1 MSFNV
6 MGWAKKS
13 QFVEDVKLSKISKP
27 SGFAE
32 SFASASTIT
41 DENKLNRVSKNERL
55 LKSIRSFLSK
65 IKKASTVKAKTIIKE
80 GLSFSEL
87 RKHQKPTNGRD
98 PKDLPYKFGGV
109 NKSVNKEYGY
119 LRAKTK
125 VGEKDFITEKDLYEY
140 STQKGREALAEI
152 TSLQRPVE
160 GSSGY
165 AQFDV
170 YDTDIVKSNELDDYL
185 RENSDSINIED
196 KKRLAEEL
204 INHLETMYTHKVS
217 HGDLHMNNIIIR
229 QIKFKECMQF
239 IDFGKAKFGDE
250 GTFEKHKFDDIKYL
264 FCKVGETP
272 RETKARNYLLPA
284 FSPLLSSLEKKRTKH
299 YPLHKLIKLNS
310 STKSVA
316 PYLEQIGNTLIKDLG
331 DQTKDV
337 KQSFS
342 IAQKAVLRLIAVVD
356 LNG

>member
-1 MSFNV
+1 MIFNV
-6 MGWAKKS
+6 VGLAKKS
-13 QFVEDVKLSKISKP
+13 QFEDDVKLLKSD
-27 SGFAE
+27 FAE
-32 SFASASTIT
+32 SFVSASTIT
-41 DENKLNRVSKNERL
+41 DENKLNRVSKNKRL
-55 LKSIRSFLSK
+55 LKNIRSFLSLSK
-65 IKKASTVKAKTIIKE
+65 IKKSSTVKAKPIIKE

-152 TSLQRPVE
+152 TSLQRPVN
-160 GSSGY
+160 GSSKEY

-196 KKRLAEEL
+196 KKRLAKEL

-239 IDFGKAKFGDE
+239 IDFGKAKFGDK

-272 RETKARNYLLPA
+272 QETKARNYFLPA

-299 YPLHKLIKLNS
+299 YPLHKIIKLNS

-337 KQSFS
+337 KTSFS
-342 IAQKAVLRLIAVVD
+342 IAQEAVLKLIAVVD